1 MCKTSFDVNNR
12 ITYRM
17 RSYIVNKA
25 VSCDGSWHPWGYSSL
40 NDVVTVLSVKN
51 GKVLDVEAMSRVCKE
66 RTLNE
71 ELRIKDPEAYNIWKS
86 THICKLNY
94 KVSAGKMEPVGALQI
109 WNFSVEKNKLRYI

>member
-17 RSYIVNKA
+17 RSYIANKA
-25 VSCDGSWHPWGYSSL
+25 VSCDGSWHPWGHSSL
-40 NDVVTVLSVKN
+40 NDVVTVVSVKN

-86 THICKLNY
+86 THICKLQS
-94 KVSAGKMEPVGALQI
+94 VSWENGACRGSANLE
-109 WNFSVEKNKLRYI
+109 FVSREK